1 MKTECLPPG
10 SEVHIEDVTSSK
22 VQVIDNFDKVFKVYE
37 ALIREVNFSNNDF
50 MFQNMLR
57 KVFLPWQR
65 LDRAKKEQ
73 LYSTYACHELNFF
86 IYKRDKVFYYEVV
99 YNFIQNKM
107 EKTFVDFYLLG
118 IEQKGLKND
127 Q

>member
-1 MKTECLPPG
+1 
-10 SEVHIEDVTSSK
+10 
-22 VQVIDNFDKVFKVYE
+22 
-37 ALIREVNFSNNDF
+37 
-50 MFQNMLR
+50 MLR
-57 KVFLPWQR
+57 KVFLPWPR

-118 IEQKGLKND
+118 IEQQGLKND